1 MSLITQEMQKL
12 SGREDISVDTSIH
25 LGTLAMATHL
35 EEVAPAT
42 ARQLY
47 LVGHELQ
54 EYELRLNQE
63 TQTNQAL
70 RRMLEAHEYDR
81 PEMIFKSM
89 DDATRLGELRR
100 GFTVE
105 TNKFFQFK
113 RDKEFM
119 DNLLE
124 QAERLLRPA
133 EVITLRAITET
144 DDTAYLGDFDR
155 MFRHM
160 DAISKAQSDI
170 QYLEFIVPLYVKVRE
185 AFEELDSFC
194 GINFNKLNT
203 IIDMPII
210 TIDSETEQ
218 ATIDHEY
225 WSGCLASR
233 DSTPS
238 DMIDKFMRVNLKK
251 FMIDNFGHANI
262 DGLNRSCLTSIT
274 PHEISDKNYAL
285 LQEIVNVYI
294 FLNEE

>member
-1 MSLITQEMQKL
+1 MSLIAKEMQRL
-12 SGREDISVDTSIH
+12 SGREDLAVDDSIH
-25 LGTLAMATHL
+25 LGTLEIAAHL

-47 LVGHELQ
+47 SVVHELQ
-54 EYELRLNQE
+54 EYELRLTQE
-63 TQTNQAL
+63 KQTNQAL

-89 DDATRLGELRR
+89 DDETRLGELSRS
-100 GFTVE
+100 FTVE

-113 RDKEFM
+113 RNKEFM
-119 DNLLE
+119 DNLLDR
-124 QAERLLRPA
+124 AKRLLRPV

-144 DDTAYLGDFDR
+144 DDISYLGDFDR

-160 DAISKAQSDI
+160 DAISKAQSNI
-170 QYLEFIVPLYVKVRE
+170 QYLEFIVPLYVKIRE
-185 AFEELDSFC
+185 AFEEVDSFC
-194 GINFNKLNT
+194 GINFDKLNM

-210 TIDSETEQ
+210 TIESETGQ
-218 ATIDHEY
+218 VTIDHEY

-233 DSTPS
+233 ESTPS
-238 DMIDKFMRVNLKK
+238 DMLDKFMQVNLKK

-262 DGLNRSCLTSIT
+262 NGLTRSCLTSS
-274 PHEISDKNYAL
+274 ISRDIGDKNYSL

-294 FLNEE
+294 FLNED